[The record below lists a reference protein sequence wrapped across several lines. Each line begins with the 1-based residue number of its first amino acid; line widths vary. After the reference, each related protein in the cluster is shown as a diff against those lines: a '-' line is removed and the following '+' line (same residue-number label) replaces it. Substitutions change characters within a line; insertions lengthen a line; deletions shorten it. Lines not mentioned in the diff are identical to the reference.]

1 MGGIKHL
8 KYEQFHVYY
17 QEGKGDQLQNATAF
31 GNHRFFCLSKY
42 NTEQNFIRGNE
53 QIFSC

>member
-17 QEGKGDQLQNATAF
+17 QEGKGDQLENATAF